1 MGDTT
6 IMIGTKEISLSKAL
20 KYYDDPI
27 KCQRKLDLTE
37 KEYKSLLNKMIKR
50 VQGVQGGPDLKLKGI
65 KEIKEIPTTPFTPPT
80 PTLKL
85 KLKSKSKSK
94 SNLKS
99 KSRTLHVDVNNNHG
113 YNVIETPREPV
124 RFQPPIIQ
132 NDIML
137 PMPQPSYEAA
147 SNVNPVDG
155 RTPIQAPLWFDM
167 LAGDT
172 KPSVENS
179 KINNES
185 IGHRQLS
192 SQILPPPLKLESPRF
207 QQSSQQF
214 PHPSQSLNHPSQSL
228 NHQHQSLNPHQQLQ
242 FPNPQPQYP
251 NQHQYSNHQPQH
263 QYPNHQPQHQ
273 FPHQQS
279 METDFQQPVQPTQPQ
294 FNPRQFRQQTAQSRS
309 SNNLATSRVFDIG
322 RTDFPAVI
330 SRVPHNTRI
339 KTQKNDF
346 S

>member
-20 KYYDDPI
+20 KYYDDPM

-50 VQGVQGGPDLKLKGI
+50 VQGQESTSIP
-65 KEIKEIPTTPFTPPT
+65 KET
-80 PTLKL
+80 
-85 KLKSKSKSK
+85 SKPKAPSKP
-94 SNLKS
+94 SN
-99 KSRTLHVDVNNNHG
+99 SRSSTLHGNSNPGSNGNVNA
-113 YNVIETPREPV
+113 IDPPREPV
-124 RFQPPIIQ
+124 RFQAPIIQ

-137 PMPQPSYEAA
+137 PMPQPSYEAS

-167 LAGDT
+167 LAGET
-172 KPSVENS
+172 KPSVEHS
-179 KINNES
+179 KINAES

-192 SQILPPPLKLESPRF
+192 SQILPPQLKSESPRF
-207 QQSSQQF
+207 QSSSQSSQFQ
-214 PHPSQSLNHPSQSL
+214 HPAQASFQSSSQSSQFQHPAQAQSPFQSSSSSQSYL
-228 NHQHQSLNPHQQLQ
+228 NSQFQHPAQAHQYQYQHQP
-242 FPNPQPQYP
+242 
-251 NQHQYSNHQPQH
+251 
-263 QYPNHQPQHQ
+263 
-273 FPHQQS
+273 S
-279 METDFQQPVQPTQPQ
+279 METDFNQPVQGAQPQ
-294 FNPRQFRQQTAQSRS
+294 FNPQQFRQQTTQSRS
-309 SNNLATSRVFDIG
+309 SHNLATSRVFDIG

>member
-20 KYYDDPI
+20 KYYDDPM

-50 VQGVQGGPDLKLKGI
+50 VQGQESKPMPMPMPQP
-65 KEIKEIPTTPFTPPT
+65 KE
-80 PTLKL
+80 TLKP
-85 KLKSKSKSK
+85 KAHARSS
-94 SNLKS
+94 
-99 KSRTLHVDVNNNHG
+99 TLHGNRNPGSNVKANANVNA
-113 YNVIETPREPV
+113 IETPREPV
-124 RFQPPIIQ
+124 RFQAPIIQ

-137 PMPQPSYEAA
+137 PMPQPSYEAS

-167 LAGDT
+167 LAGET
-172 KPSVENS
+172 KPSVEHS
-179 KINNES
+179 KINAES

-192 SQILPPPLKLESPRF
+192 SQILPPQLKSESPRF
-207 QQSSQQF
+207 QSSSQSSQFQHQAQDQSPFQPSSSSQSYLNSQF
-214 PHPSQSLNHPSQSL
+214 QHPAQAQSQSLQHPSPSLQHPAQAQSPFQPSSQSYL
-228 NHQHQSLNPHQQLQ
+228 NSQ
-242 FPNPQPQYP
+242 FQ
-251 NQHQYSNHQPQH
+251 NQHQQH
-263 QYPNHQPQHQ
+263 QYQP
-273 FPHQQS
+273 S
-279 METDFQQPVQPTQPQ
+279 METDFNQPVQGAQPQ
-294 FNPRQFRQQTAQSRS
+294 FNPQPFRQQTTQSRS